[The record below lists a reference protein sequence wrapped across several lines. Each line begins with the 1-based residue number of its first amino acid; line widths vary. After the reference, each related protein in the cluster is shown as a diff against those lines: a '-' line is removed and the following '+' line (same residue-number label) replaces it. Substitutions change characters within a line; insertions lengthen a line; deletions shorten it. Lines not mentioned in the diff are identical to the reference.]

1 MQNPSSS
8 DFLALMKPK
17 PSPVPLIRIGG
28 DRDGGYLLP
37 DDLQGIE
44 ACFSPGVNNYKY
56 FEDEL
61 VSAYGI
67 RCHMCDFSSDE
78 SNFRSPIVPGMQTFD
93 KKWLDIDSSPD
104 SFSLDEWVQRY
115 SAGGGDLLLQM
126 DIEGAEYRNIL
137 GSSTSLLK
145 RFRIIVIELH
155 GLRAFLR
162 KDLPSKEIGP
172 LLLWLNQTHNC
183 VHAHPNN
190 CCGEYKD
197 EETGLNFPGVIE
209 LTLLR
214 RDRFQAENLI
224 TPQIPH
230 PLDISR
236 NARGKKP
243 MHLND
248 LWQYPYARTIQSE
261 IKILEDELSYKRW
274 LLSSGINNV

>member
-1 MQNPSSS
+1 MHNPLNMNLLS
-8 DFLALMKPK
+8 LMKPK
-17 PSPVPLIRIGG
+17 PSPYPLIRIGG

-37 DDLQGIE
+37 DDLEGIE

-61 VSAYGI
+61 TGVYGI
-67 RCHMCDFSSDE
+67 RCHMCDYSSDE
-78 SNFRSPIVPGMQTFD
+78 SKFRSPLVSGMQTFD
-93 KKWLDIDSSPD
+93 KKWLDIDGSPD
-104 SFSLDEWVQRY
+104 SFSLGEWVQTY
-115 SAGGGDLLLQM
+115 SPLGGDLLLQM
-126 DIEGAEYRNIL
+126 DIEGAEYRNL
-137 GSSTSLLK
+137 LSSSTALLN

-172 LLLWLNQTHNC
+172 LLLKLDQTHIC
-183 VHAHPNN
+183 IHAHPNN
-190 CCGEYKD
+190 CCGEYLD

-214 RDRFQAENLI
+214 RDRFQVESLI
-224 TPQIPH
+224 PPQVPH

-243 MHLND
+243 IYLNE
-248 LWQYPYARTIQSE
+248 LWQHPYPRTLKSE
-261 IKILEDELSYKRW
+261 IKVLEDELAYKRW
-274 LLSSGINNV
+274 LLHSREKS